1 MKISPAREAAW
12 RTLARHESK
21 GGSLREVLEGIF
33 RGTPGLADRDRAFCR
48 DLVYGAVRRRNTL
61 DWALQ
66 RFTDAAVHRWTPGV
80 RSALRLGA
88 YQLLYL
94 SDRVPA
100 YAALNE
106 SVEMAKAGGPTRGAA
121 FVNGVLRALERGRAS
136 LPWPPGEDAEALALR
151 HSHPA
156 WLVRRWLDRWGPDQ
170 CRAFLEKDNET
181 PPLVLRVNT
190 LRRTREELLG
200 ALRAEGVEAEPSP
213 VSPDGVRLAA
223 FPSLTE
229 LKAFQS
235 GWFMVQDDAAQLV
248 TDALDPQPGE
258 TVLDLCAAPGGKST
272 HAAQRMQNRGQ
283 VLAWDLRPD
292 RVKLLKENCA
302 RLGVSIVKAFSQDA
316 REAGKKH
323 KVRADRV
330 LVDAP
335 CSGLGIL
342 RRRPD
347 LRWNKRPSDLLAALP
362 RLQREILDGAARCVK
377 PGGVLVYAVCSV
389 EPEENEGV
397 LKEFLAARTDHR
409 IEPLSPLARGPLA
422 DALTPEGCLRLLPHK
437 HDTDGFFIARLRRAA

>member
-1 MKISPAREAAW
+1 M
-12 RTLARHESK
+12 
-21 GGSLREVLEGIF
+21 EGIF
-33 RGTPGLADRDRAFCR
+33 RGTPGLASRDRAFCR

-94 SDRVPA
+94 SERVPA

-106 SVEMAKAGGPTRGAA
+106 SVEMAKAGGRPRAAA

-136 LPWPPGEDAEALALR
+136 LPWPPGEGAEALALR
-151 HSHPA
+151 HSHPD

-170 CRAFLEKDNET
+170 CRALLEKDNET

-190 LRRTREELLG
+190 LRRTREELLE

-213 VSPDGVRLAA
+213 VSPDGVRLAS

-229 LKAFQS
+229 LKAFQE
-235 GWFMVQDDAAQLV
+235 GWFMVQDDAAQVV
-248 TDALDPQPGE
+248 TDALDPQPGD

-283 VLAWDLRPD
+283 VLAWDVRPERIGPLRD
-292 RVKLLKENCA
+292 NCA
-302 RLGVSIVKAFSQDA
+302 RLGVSIVKTFSRDA

-347 LRWNKRPSDLLAALP
+347 LRWNKRSSDVLAALP

-377 PGGVLVYAVCSV
+377 PGGALVYAVCSV

-397 LKEFLAARTDHR
+397 LKEFLAARPEYR
-409 IEPLSPLARGPLA
+409 VESLAKLARGPLA